1 VRPAVLLIVLGIALM
16 AFGLLFP
23 NFGKTLYPAGT
34 EFSFSEMG
42 TGGPFI
48 NEISIYAGAA
58 ITALGVL
65 LAAIRLV
72 RQ

>member
-1 VRPAVLLIVLGIALM
+1 MRLAVVLIVLGIALI
-16 AFGLLFP
+16 AFGILFP
-23 NFGKTLYPAGT
+23 NLGKTLYPAGT

-58 ITALGVL
+58 TTVLGAWW
-65 LAAIRLV
+65 AAICLV
-72 RQ
+72 RR

>member
-1 VRPAVLLIVLGIALM
+1 MRLAVLLIGLGLALL
-16 AFGLLFP
+16 AFGILFP

-34 EFSFSEMG
+34 TFSFSQTG
-42 TGGPFI
+42 TGGPFV

-65 LAAIRLV
+65 LAALRYA
-72 RQ
+72 RR